1 MRCKKRILH
10 AFWTVFFCQ
19 NSASFLNFAKRF
31 LLVYEW
37 FQADYVKKTYFLFL
51 RDMEAKT
58 PKGLLLAYKNW
69 FWTKYDPPYIRYIT
83 YFEYLIFWLRIK
95 KRLYV
100 SDGIFTVVLEFVYS
114 LLKETTFWTEFQ
126 PVCGCLTMRLSTV
139 RASRHL

>member
-1 MRCKKRILH
+1 
-10 AFWTVFFCQ
+10 
-19 NSASFLNFAKRF
+19 
-31 LLVYEW
+31 
-37 FQADYVKKTYFLFL
+37 
-51 RDMEAKT
+51 MEAKT

-69 FWTKYDPPYIRYIT
+69 FWTKYDPLYIRYIT

-126 PVCGCLTMRLSTV
+126 PVCGCLTMRLKV
-139 RASRHL
+139 QLEHLGIFNVLVQLKDFGHI